1 MNINSI
7 ELIILQLVLDVIL
20 IILFI
25 LVYIRLKSIKS
36 KKIEAFLN
44 ALRESEELTKRL
56 NKLIEEKKFLVNEL
70 EGILTQEKRSKKSEK
85 LNVNIQADQLLR
97 SKVISLWKKG
107 KNNKEIS
114 KETGLS
120 LGEIELIIA
129 LFKSK
134 QIKAT

>member
-1 MNINSI
+1 MNVNSTQ
-7 ELIILQLVLDVIL
+7 LIILQLVLDVIL

-25 LVYIRLKSIKS
+25 LVYVRLKSIKP

-44 ALRESEELTKRL
+44 ALKESEELTKRL
-56 NKLIEEKKFLVNEL
+56 NRLIEEKKFLVNEL
-70 EGILTQEKRSKKSEK
+70 EEILTQKKNNKNSEK

-97 SKVISLWKKG
+97 AKVISLWKKG
-107 KNNKEIS
+107 KNNQEIS